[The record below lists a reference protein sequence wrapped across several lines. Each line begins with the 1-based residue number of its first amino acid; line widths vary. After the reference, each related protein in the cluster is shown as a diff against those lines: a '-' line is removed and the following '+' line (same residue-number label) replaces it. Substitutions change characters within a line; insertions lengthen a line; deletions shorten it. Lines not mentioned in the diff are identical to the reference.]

1 MLVKGNH
8 PLAEIILCK
17 LFSIDTCPP
26 EEQRRMVSR
35 ATKAALEYHAS
46 AITSAVEAERER
58 CAMVAEN
65 GMAYSSGIEIAT
77 AIRQTPTQGER

>member
-1 MLVKGNH
+1 MNPTNRTDEVRKIASELVF
-8 PLAEIILCK
+8 AK
-17 LFSIDTCPP
+17 LPWDCQTHWHRDVVRGELVEAIT
-26 EEQRRMVSR
+26 
-35 ATKAALEYHAS
+35 S